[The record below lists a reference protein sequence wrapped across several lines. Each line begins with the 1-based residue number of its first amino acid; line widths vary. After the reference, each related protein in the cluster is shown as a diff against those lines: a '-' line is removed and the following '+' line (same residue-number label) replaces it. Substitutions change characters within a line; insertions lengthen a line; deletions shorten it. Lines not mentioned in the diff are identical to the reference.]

1 VLPKQEQPDR
11 VYGLQS
17 TNNFE
22 RLLKALSNR
31 AESHF
36 TEAQDEKDLKTS
48 PFRQDGD
55 PLLFPFL
62 VLEAKSEKGQDSF
75 GSIEMQTAFSI
86 RTLLKIQADLY
97 SAVGKQPT
105 RLGAPLVWFFASK
118 GEEWRVS
125 AGYTATREQTSHYV
139 RTVNS

>member
-1 VLPKQEQPDR
+1 VLPKQD
-11 VYGLQS
+11 
-17 TNNFE
+17 FE

-97 SAVGKQPT
+97 STVGKQPT